1 MSDLSLEPHPG
12 LSAGWWRE
20 RTWWRGERCFRA
32 IREEDLEHLR
42 QWRNDQQDVLRQ
54 QRPLTVEHQRRWFAE
69 VVCPSYEV
77 GQPPA
82 LLVTVELEGNP
93 IGYGGLTNIDWV
105 SRRGELSFLAA
116 TERAADPD
124 RYIADFSI
132 FLDWAITTA
141 FDDLDFNRVFTETWL
156 FRTDHI
162 ACLERAGMRHE
173 GTMRQHVAK
182 DGTVYDALLHGILR
196 TDPRT
201 P

>member
-1 MSDLSLEPHPG
+1 MSELSLEPHPG

-20 RTWWRGERCFRA
+20 QTWQRGDRCFRA
-32 IREEDLEHLR
+32 IREEDLEDLR
-42 QWRNDQQDVLRQ
+42 QWRNAQQHVLRQ
-54 QRPLTVEHQRRWFAE
+54 QRPLSVEHQRHWFAD
-69 VVCPSYEV
+69 VVRPSYEV
-77 GQPPA
+77 DQPSA
-82 LLVTVELEGNP
+82 LLVTVELAGSP

-116 TERAADPD
+116 TERAKDPD
-124 RYIADFSI
+124 RYAADFSG
-132 FLDWAITTA
+132 FLDWVVTTA
-141 FDDLDFNRVFTETWL
+141 FDELQFHRLFTETWS
-156 FRTDHI
+156 FRSAHI
-162 ACLERAGMRHE
+162 SCLERAGMRHE